1 MYKACACNNTFELRK
16 HQIVTLNT
24 QKDMKRYSIPQ
35 TSYVEIQFRS
45 VLMVSGEQ
53 LVHVKTDDVI
63 GIDPADA
70 F

>member
-1 MYKACACNNTFELRK
+1 
-16 HQIVTLNT
+16 
-24 QKDMKRYSIPQ
+24 MKRYSIPQ

-53 LVHVKTDDVI
+53 LVHVKTGDVT